1 MMGVIL
7 GVKIFIFSNA
17 IAKESHQEITT
28 PFYINHVHDHCVIS
42 VLFTTGAVISNKHVE
57 QL

>member
-1 MMGVIL
+1 MGVIL
-7 GVKIFIFSNA
+7 GVKIFIFSYA

-28 PFYINHVHDHCVIS
+28 PFCINHVHDHCVKS
-42 VLFTTGAVISNKHVE
+42 VLFTTGAVLSNKHVE